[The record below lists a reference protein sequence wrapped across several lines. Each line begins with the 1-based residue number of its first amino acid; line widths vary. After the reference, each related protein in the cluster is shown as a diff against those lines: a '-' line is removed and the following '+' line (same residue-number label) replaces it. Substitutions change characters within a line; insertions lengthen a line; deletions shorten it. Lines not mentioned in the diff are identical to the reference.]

1 MEITIKKTISILH
14 NTPATL
20 QALLQN
26 LETEHINT
34 NEGPQTW
41 NVKEILAHLIV
52 CETTDWLTRIEL
64 ILSEKKD
71 KIFAPINMQAHFA
84 LAEQFTLEQL
94 LQQFTSKRKQ
104 NLLTLQLFHA
114 QNIDLQ
120 HSGIHP
126 VFGSVTIEQLLAAWV
141 VHDNTHTIQMLR
153 VMSKL
158 YQQEVGPFKSLMGV
172 LKN

>member
-1 MEITIKKTISILH
+1 MEITLEKTISILH

-26 LETEHINT
+26 LDNEHINT

-64 ILSEKKD
+64 IISEKD
-71 KIFAPINMQAHFA
+71 KTFTPINMQAHFA

-104 NLLTLQLFHA
+104 NLHTLQLLHA

-120 HSGIHP
+120 LSGIHP
-126 VFGSVTIEQLLAAWV
+126 VFGPVTIEQLLAAWV
-141 VHDNTHTIQMLR
+141 VHDYTHTIQMLR
-153 VMSKL
+153 VMAKL

>member
-1 MEITIKKTISILH
+1 MEITIEKTISILH

-26 LETEHINT
+26 LETEQINT

-64 ILSEKKD
+64 IISEEKD
-71 KIFAPINMQAHFA
+71 KIFTPINMQAHFA
-84 LAEQFTLEQL
+84 LAEHHTLEQL
-94 LQQFTSKRKQ
+94 LQQFTTKRKQ
-104 NLLTLQLFHA
+104 NLHTLQLLHI

-120 HSGIHP
+120 RCGIHP
-126 VFGSVTIEQLLAAWV
+126 VLGPVTIEQLLAAWM
-141 VHDNTHTIQMLR
+141 VHDYSHTTQMLR
-153 VMSKL
+153 VMAKL
-158 YQQEVGPFKSLMGV
+158 YQQEVGPFNSLLGV